1 MDIAKLVL
9 EYGFETVAL
18 VFLGYFVWYVWNFVA
33 KELNP
38 KLSEMHVALIR
49 VIDQNRMLDQDM
61 IRLQQKVN
69 VVLTYRDKEDIIQ
82 DAEEKEA
89 LAELQEQENEQ
100 LLDNF
105 YIFYGYYPYGYIR
118 SSYGR

>member
-69 VVLTYRDKEDIIQ
+69 VVLTYRDKEEIIQ

-100 LLDNF
+100 L
-105 YIFYGYYPYGYIR
+105 
-118 SSYGR
+118 

>member
-49 VIDQNRMLDQDM
+49 VVDQNRMLDQDM

-69 VVLTYRDKEDIIQ
+69 VVLTYRDKEEIIQ

-89 LAELQEQENEQ
+89 LAELREQEDE
-100 LLDNF
+100 
-105 YIFYGYYPYGYIR
+105 
-118 SSYGR
+118 